1 MNKIITFIIFFLI
14 STSVSSQNK
23 IAYIDM
29 EKILNES
36 ISGKKYLSNLN
47 KLNLSLLEDLKI
59 KKKILIQEEKLL
71 SSKKNIINKD
81 EFDKEL
87 KLLKQKIKDHNNT
100 KDIEFKKIKKNQQ
113 MMTIK
118 LLEAINPILKE
129 YSTKN
134 SISIVLQKRNIVIGD
149 TSLDITTKILE
160 IINTK
165 ITLE

>member
-1 MNKIITFIIFFLI
+1 MNKIIIFIIFFLI

-23 IAYIDM
+23 IVYIDM

-36 ISGKKYLSNLN
+36 TSGKKYLSELSKSN
-47 KLNLSLLEDLKI
+47 KSLLEEIKI
-59 KKKILIQEEKLL
+59 KEKILIQKEKLL
-71 SSKKNIINKD
+71 FSKKNIINKD

-87 KLLKQKIKDHNNT
+87 KLLKQKIIDHNNT
-100 KDIEFKKIKKNQQ
+100 KAIELKEIKKNQQ

-118 LLEAINPILKE
+118 LLEAINPILTE

-134 SISIVLQKRNIVIGD
+134 SISIILQKKNIVIGD
-149 TSLDITTKILE
+149 TSLDITSKILE

>member
-1 MNKIITFIIFFLI
+1 MKKIIIFIIFFLI

-23 IAYIDM
+23 IVYIDM

-36 ISGKKYLSNLN
+36 TSGKKYLSELSKSN
-47 KLNLSLLEDLKI
+47 KSLLEEIKI
-59 KKKILIQEEKLL
+59 KEKILIQKEKLL
-71 SSKKNIINKD
+71 FSKKNIINKD

-87 KLLKQKIKDHNNT
+87 KLLKQKIIDHNNT
-100 KDIEFKKIKKNQQ
+100 KDIELKKIKKNQQ

-118 LLEAINPILKE
+118 LLEAINPILTE

-134 SISIVLQKRNIVIGD
+134 SISIMLQKKNIVIGD
-149 TSLDITTKILE
+149 TRLDITSKILE

>member
-1 MNKIITFIIFFLI
+1 
-14 STSVSSQNK
+14 
-23 IAYIDM
+23 M

-36 ISGKKYLSNLN
+36 TSGKKYLSELSKSN
-47 KLNLSLLEDLKI
+47 KSLLEEIKI
-59 KKKILIQEEKLL
+59 KEKILIQKEKLL
-71 SSKKNIINKD
+71 FSKKNIINKD

-87 KLLKQKIKDHNNT
+87 KLLKQKIIDHNNT
-100 KDIEFKKIKKNQQ
+100 KDIELKKIKKNQQ

-118 LLEAINPILKE
+118 LLEAINPILTE

-134 SISIVLQKRNIVIGD
+134 SISIMLQKKNIVIGD
-149 TSLDITTKILE
+149 TRLDITSKILE

>member
-1 MNKIITFIIFFLI
+1 MNKIIIFIIFFLI

-23 IAYIDM
+23 IVYIDM

-36 ISGKKYLSNLN
+36 TSGKKYLSELSKSN
-47 KLNLSLLEDLKI
+47 KSLLEEIKI
-59 KKKILIQEEKLL
+59 KEKILNQKEKLL
-71 SSKKNIINKD
+71 FSKKNIINKD

-87 KLLKQKIKDHNNT
+87 KLLKQKIIDHNNT
-100 KDIEFKKIKKNQQ
+100 KDIELKKIKKNQQ

-118 LLEAINPILKE
+118 LLEAINPILTE

-134 SISIVLQKRNIVIGD
+134 SISIMLQKKNIVIGD
-149 TSLDITTKILE
+149 TRLDITSKILE

>member
-1 MNKIITFIIFFLI
+1 
-14 STSVSSQNK
+14 
-23 IAYIDM
+23 M

-36 ISGKKYLSNLN
+36 TSGKKYLSELSKSN
-47 KLNLSLLEDLKI
+47 KSLLEEIKI
-59 KKKILIQEEKLL
+59 KEKILIQKEKLL
-71 SSKKNIINKD
+71 FSKKNIINKD

-87 KLLKQKIKDHNNT
+87 KLLKQKIIDHNKT
-100 KDIEFKKIKKNQQ
+100 KDIELKEIKKNQQ

-118 LLEAINPILKE
+118 LLEAINPILTE

-134 SISIVLQKRNIVIGD
+134 SISIMLQKKNIVIGD
-149 TSLDITTKILE
+149 TSLDITSKILE

>member
-59 KKKILIQEEKLL
+59 KEKILIQEEKLL

-81 EFDKEL
+81 EFNKEL
-87 KLLKQKIKDHNNT
+87 KILKQKIADHNNT

-149 TSLDITTKILE
+149 TSLDITMKILE

>member
-1 MNKIITFIIFFLI
+1 
-14 STSVSSQNK
+14 
-23 IAYIDM
+23 M

>member
-1 MNKIITFIIFFLI
+1 MNKIIIFIIFFLI

-23 IAYIDM
+23 IVYIDM

-36 ISGKKYLSNLN
+36 TSGKKYLSELSKSN
-47 KLNLSLLEDLKI
+47 KSLLEEIKI
-59 KKKILIQEEKLL
+59 KEKILIQKEKLL
-71 SSKKNIINKD
+71 FSKKNIINKD

-87 KLLKQKIKDHNNT
+87 KLLKQKIIDHNNT
-100 KDIEFKKIKKNQQ
+100 KDIELKKIKKNQQ

-118 LLEAINPILKE
+118 LLEAINPILTE

-134 SISIVLQKRNIVIGD
+134 SISIMLQKKNIVIGD
-149 TSLDITTKILE
+149 TSLDITSKILE

>member
-1 MNKIITFIIFFLI
+1 MNKIIIFIIFFLI

-23 IAYIDM
+23 IVYIDM

-36 ISGKKYLSNLN
+36 TSGKKYLSELSKSN
-47 KLNLSLLEDLKI
+47 KSLLEEIKI
-59 KKKILIQEEKLL
+59 KEKILIQKEKLL
-71 SSKKNIINKD
+71 FSKKNIINKD

-87 KLLKQKIKDHNNT
+87 KLLKQKIIDHNNT
-100 KDIEFKKIKKNQQ
+100 KDIELKKIKKNQQ

-118 LLEAINPILKE
+118 LLEAINPILTE

-134 SISIVLQKRNIVIGD
+134 SISIMLQKKNIVIGD
-149 TSLDITTKILE
+149 TRLDITSKILE